1 MVLLVVV
8 FYNVGF
14 RVLLAAGLMQFSALF
29 PDDFALAKTFLC
41 REGKLGLDSLRCT
54 NWMIVF
60 PTHTTLLNA
69 MVASVFLKEQK
80 AKKATNAKIPLR
92 VIPDFAFTTESAF
105 ISKSSI

>member
-14 RVLLAAGLMQFSALF
+14 RVLLASAGLMQFSALF

-54 NWMIVF
+54 N
-60 PTHTTLLNA
+60 
-69 MVASVFLKEQK
+69 
-80 AKKATNAKIPLR
+80 
-92 VIPDFAFTTESAF
+92 
-105 ISKSSI
+105 

>member
-54 NWMIVF
+54 N
-60 PTHTTLLNA
+60 
-69 MVASVFLKEQK
+69 
-80 AKKATNAKIPLR
+80 
-92 VIPDFAFTTESAF
+92 
-105 ISKSSI
+105 

>member
-41 REGKLGLDSLRCT
+41 RERENLVSIL
-54 NWMIVF
+54 F
-60 PTHTTLLNA
+60 
-69 MVASVFLKEQK
+69 VAQIE
-80 AKKATNAKIPLR
+80 
-92 VIPDFAFTTESAF
+92 
-105 ISKSSI
+105 

>member
-1 MVLLVVV
+1 
-8 FYNVGF
+8 
-14 RVLLAAGLMQFSALF
+14 
-29 PDDFALAKTFLC
+29 
-41 REGKLGLDSLRCT
+41 
-54 NWMIVF
+54 MIVF

-69 MVASVFLKEQK
+69 LVASVFCLKEQK